1 MNRAPRLRYLAVT
14 GLAALLIGGISVT
27 GITPRLIWNAS
38 ASVPLGL
45 YVLQPV
51 GSLAV
56 GDLVAIDPPEPL
68 AGFITERGYT
78 AVGVPLL
85 KHVAA
90 LAGQRVC
97 RSGSTITIDEAEVA
111 EALPQDRLGR
121 NLPVWQ
127 GCRIVGPGEVFLL
140 NDGVRDSLDGRY
152 FGPLPAQSVIG
163 RAIPLW
169 TDDAHSACRSA
180 GAEVAPPSH

>member
-1 MNRAPRLRYLAVT
+1 MCRRRYLAVT
-14 GLAALLIGGISVT
+14 GLAVLQIGSISAT
-27 GITPRLIWNAS
+27 NITPRLIWNAS

-45 YVLQPV
+45 YVLRPA
-51 GSLAV
+51 GDLTV
-56 GDLVAIDPPEPL
+56 GDLVAVDPPESL

-97 RSGSTITIDEAEVA
+97 RSGSTITIDETSVS

-121 NLPVWQ
+121 DLPVWQ
-127 GCRIVGPGEVFLL
+127 GCRILMPGEVFLL
-140 NDGVRDSLDGRY
+140 NAGIPDSLDGRY
-152 FGPLPAQSVIG
+152 FGPLPAHSVIG

-169 TDDAHSACRSA
+169 TDDALSDRAPA